1 MSATTRKRALAVL
14 AVIFCC
20 VGPSAVASAQ
30 TQGANQHR
38 KLPPPSLAPD
48 SGAYSN
54 RYFTETIGPSANS
67 TVGCGR
73 CGYRPT
79 LPDSSVLKFSF

>member
-1 MSATTRKRALAVL
+1 MSATRNLAFAALAVIL
-14 AVIFCC
+14 CC
-20 VGPSAVASAQ
+20 SAPPTPASAQ

-38 KLPPPSLAPD
+38 KMPPPSLAPNPG
-48 SGAYSN
+48 SYSN
-54 RYFTETIGPSANS
+54 RYFTETIGPSTSS

-79 LPDSSVLKFSF
+79 LPDSSVLKFTF

>member
-1 MSATTRKRALAVL
+1 MSATRKRALAAL
-14 AVIFCC
+14 AIICC
-20 VGPSAVASAQ
+20 CGAPLAAASAQ
-30 TQGANQHR
+30 TQSANQHR
-38 KLPPPSLAPD
+38 KLPPPSLAPNP
-48 SGAYSN
+48 SAYSN
-54 RYFTETIGPSANS
+54 RYFTETIGPSASS